1 MESAYKELLLKIL
14 SILEYRDKEEYVK
27 NFEKMNQ
34 LEAMTKCIERLPKY
48 MQDEIIAKKDSP
60 EEIKKYVSQDAY
72 IKELAAVSSRALTV
86 FIQDMAP
93 IFTNEEKEKVAQLFV
108 VS

>member
-14 SILEYRDKEEYVK
+14 SILEYRDKEEYAK
-27 NFEKMNQ
+27 NFEEMNK

-60 EEIKKYVSQDAY
+60 EEIKRYVSQDAY
-72 IKELAAVSSRALTV
+72 IKELAAVSSGALTA
-86 FIQDMAP
+86 FIQDIAP
-93 IFTNEEKEKVAQLFV
+93 ILSSEEKEKVTQLFV